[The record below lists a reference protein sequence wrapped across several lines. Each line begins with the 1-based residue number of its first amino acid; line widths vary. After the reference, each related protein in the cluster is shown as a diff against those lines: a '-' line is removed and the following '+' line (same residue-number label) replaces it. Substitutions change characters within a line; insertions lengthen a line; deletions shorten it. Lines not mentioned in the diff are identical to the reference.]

1 MERRR
6 DMDGGR
12 EDGRAAAAAAADVGR
27 VAPDESRSTT
37 RSKQSG
43 RRCVWEKANIFIF

>member
-6 DMDGGR
+6 DRDGGS
-12 EDGRAAAAAAADVGR
+12 EDGRAAADVGR

-37 RSKQSG
+37 LQ
-43 RRCVWEKANIFIF
+43 